1 MNIFSYK
8 FWWSRIGGR
17 KWTFIMR
24 DFYHNFEYLI
34 IIGFFSLGYFLRPYF
49 TVREFIIG
57 IVVGTI
63 CFLLGHLFWGK
74 KYIENQQG

>member
-8 FWWSRIGGR
+8 WWWSKIGGR
-17 KWTFIMR
+17 PWTFIMR

-34 IIGFFSLGYFLRPYF
+34 IIGFFTLGYFLRPYF
-49 TVREFIIG
+49 TVREFTIG
-57 IVVGTI
+57 ITVGTI

-74 KYIENQQG
+74 KYIEGQQ